1 MQNSKLCERIYMDE
15 KFYVSYNTVHKLI
28 KKLAQKIEDSGFDPD
43 VIVAI
48 GSGGFIPARIIK
60 TFINRPI
67 YAVGIS
73 YYGVDHKHREHP
85 TKIQWID
92 EVQGQLRGKKVLLI
106 DEVDD
111 TRATLA
117 YCVGELLSY
126 EPEEIAVLI
135 LHNKLKQKDVEFPPE
150 IKRYYPA
157 LEVEDTWIK
166 YPWDAEDIDEQER
179 LEKEMFERM
188 KKEGKELFV

>member
-1 MQNSKLCERIYMDE
+1 M
-15 KFYVSYNTVHKLI
+15 
-28 KKLAQKIEDSGFDPD
+28 
-43 VIVAI
+43 
-48 GSGGFIPARIIK
+48 
-60 TFINRPI
+60 
-67 YAVGIS
+67 
-73 YYGVDHKHREHP
+73 
-85 TKIQWID
+85 
-92 EVQGQLRGKKVLLI
+92 LLI

-166 YPWDAEDIDEQER
+166 YPWDADDIDEQER

-188 KKEGKELFV
+188 KKEGKELYV

>member
-1 MQNSKLCERIYMDE
+1 MSD

-28 KKLAQKIEDSGFDPD
+28 KNLAERVTASGFDPD
-43 VIVAI
+43 IIVAI
-48 GSGGFIPARIIK
+48 GSGGFIPARIMK

-73 YYGVDHKHREHP
+73 YYGVDNKHRTHP

-92 EVQGQLRGKKVLLI
+92 EAADQIRGKKVLLI

-126 EPEEIAVLI
+126 NPEEIAVLV
-135 LHNKLKQKDVEFPPE
+135 LHNKLKQKDVDFPPE
-150 IKRYYPA
+150 IKRYFPA
-157 LEVEDTWIK
+157 MEITDKWIK
-166 YPWDAEDIDEQER
+166 YPWDAVDIDEHTR
-179 LEKEMFERM
+179 LEREMLE
-188 KKEGKELFV
+188 EVNE

>member
-1 MQNSKLCERIYMDE
+1 MAEEKL
-15 KFYVSYNTVHKLI
+15 YVSYNTVHKLI
-28 KKLAQKIEDSGFDPD
+28 KKLAKQILDSGFDPD

-73 YYGVDHKHREHP
+73 YY
-85 TKIQWID
+85 
-92 EVQGQLRGKKVLLI
+92 QLRGKKVLLI

-135 LHNKLKQKDVEFPPE
+135 LHNKIKQKDVEFPPE

-157 LEVEDTWIK
+157 LEVEDMWIK

>member
-1 MQNSKLCERIYMDE
+1 MADE
-15 KFYVSYNTVHKLI
+15 QKYYVSYNTVHKLV
-28 KKLAQKIEDSGFDPD
+28 KGLAQKLKDSGYDPD

-73 YYGVDHKHREHP
+73 YYGIDHTHMDHP
-85 TKIQWID
+85 HKIQWID
-92 EVQGQLRGKKVLLI
+92 EVQSQLTGKKVLLI

-117 YCVGELLSY
+117 YCVGELLKY
-126 EPEEIAVLI
+126 KPEEIAVLV
-135 LHNKLKQKDVEFPPE
+135 LHNKLKKKDVEMPSE
-150 IKRYYPA
+150 IKRYYAGEEIP
-157 LEVEDTWIK
+157 DIWIK
-166 YPWDAEDIDEQER
+166 YPWDAIDIDEHTELER
-179 LEKEMFERM
+179 KMREEM
-188 KKEGKELFV
+188 KKK

>member
-1 MQNSKLCERIYMDE
+1 MKDE
-15 KFYVSYNTVHKLI
+15 KYYVSYNTVHKLV
-28 KKLAQKIEDSGFDPD
+28 KGLAEKLIDSSFNPD

-48 GSGGFIPARIIK
+48 GSGGFIPARIMK

-73 YYGVDHKHREHP
+73 YYGVDKKHKDYP

-92 EVQGQLRGKKVLLI
+92 EVQEQIRGKKVLLI

-111 TRATLA
+111 TRATLS
-117 YCVGELLSY
+117 YCVKELLKY
-126 EPEEIAVLI
+126 KPEEIAVLV
-135 LHNKLKQKDVEFPPE
+135 LQNKLKEKDADFPPE

-157 LEVEDTWIK
+157 QEIEDLWIK
-166 YPWDAEDIDEQER
+166 YPWDAEEIEEHTK
-179 LEKEMFERM
+179 LEKAMFERQALRS
-188 KKEGKELFV
+188 K

>member
-1 MQNSKLCERIYMDE
+1 MKNE
-15 KFYVSYNTVHKLI
+15 KFYVSYNTVHKLV
-28 KKLAQKIEDSGFDPD
+28 KELAQRITESNFDPD

-73 YYGVDHKHREHP
+73 YYGVDKKHKTHP

-92 EVQGQLRGKKVLLI
+92 EVQEQLKGKKVLLI

-111 TRATLA
+111 TRATLG
-117 YCVGELLSY
+117 YCVRELLKY
-126 EPEEIAVLI
+126 DPEEIAVLV
-135 LHNKLKQKDVEFPPE
+135 LHNKLKEKDADFPE
-150 IKRYYPA
+150 QIKRYYPA
-157 LEVEDTWIK
+157 LEIEDLWIK
-166 YPWDAEDIDEQER
+166 YPWDAEDIEEHTKNEQAM
-179 LEKEMFERM
+179 LLKN
-188 KKEGKELFV
+188 KG

>member
-1 MQNSKLCERIYMDE
+1 MDSK
-15 KFYVSYNTVHKLI
+15 KFYVSYNSVHKLV
-28 KKLAQKIEDSGFDPD
+28 KNLSKQLIETGFDPD

-48 GSGGFIPARIIK
+48 GSGGFIPARIMK

-73 YYGVDHKHREHP
+73 YYGLDNKHKDHP

-92 EVQGQLRGKKVLLI
+92 EVQSQLIGKKVLLI

-117 YCVGELLSY
+117 YCVGELLKFK
-126 EPEEIAVLI
+126 PEEIAVLV
-135 LHNKLKQKDVEFPPE
+135 LHNKQKDKDVEFPAE
-150 IKRYYPA
+150 IKRYFA
-157 LEVEDTWIK
+157 GLDLGNVWIK
-166 YPWDAEDIDEQER
+166 YPWDAEDIDEHTENEKIMLEQET
-179 LEKEMFERM
+179 KERT
-188 KKEGKELFV
+188 

>member
-1 MQNSKLCERIYMDE
+1 ME
-15 KFYVSYNTVHKLI
+15 KDKYYVSYNTVHKLI
-28 KKLAQKIEDSGFDPD
+28 KGLAEKITAEGFDPD

-73 YYGVDHKHREHP
+73 YYGVDNKHKTHP

-92 EVQGQLRGKKVLLI
+92 EVRSQLTGKKILLI

-117 YCVGELLSY
+117 YCVNELLLY
-126 EPEEIAVLI
+126 KPEEIAVLV
-135 LHNKLKQKDVEFPPE
+135 LHNKKKKKDAFFPPE
-150 IKRYYPA
+150 IKKYYPA
-157 LEVEDTWIK
+157 MEIDDMWIK
-166 YPWDAEDIDEQER
+166 YPWDAIDIDEHTELER
-179 LEKEMFERM
+179 KMLEEDKN
-188 KKEGKELFV
+188 G

>member
-1 MQNSKLCERIYMDE
+1 MNNE
-15 KFYVSYNTVHKLI
+15 KFYVSYNTVHNLI
-28 KKLAQKIEDSGFDPD
+28 KDLAYKIINSDFDPD

-73 YYGVDHKHREHP
+73 YYGVDNKHKTHP

-92 EVQGQLRGKKVLLI
+92 EVQEQLKGKKVLLI

-111 TRATLA
+111 TRATLG
-117 YCVGELLSY
+117 YCVRELLKY
-126 EPEEIAVLI
+126 NPEEIAVLV
-135 LHNKLKQKDVEFPPE
+135 LHNKLKKKDVDFPAE

-157 LEVEDTWIK
+157 LEIDDLWIK
-166 YPWDAEDIDEQER
+166 YPWDAVDIEDHT
-179 LEKEMFERM
+179 EKEKAMLA
-188 KKEGKELFV
+188 KEPKE

>member
-1 MQNSKLCERIYMDE
+1 MPDVLSCVKKEVPVEAEKL
-15 KFYVSYNTVHKLI
+15 YVSYETVHKLV
-28 KKLAQKIEDSGFDPD
+28 KGLSAKLLDSGFDPD

-48 GSGGFIPARIIK
+48 GSGGFIPARIMK

-73 YYGVDHKHREHP
+73 YYGVGSRHADHP

-92 EVQGQLRGKKVLLI
+92 EVRQNLVGKKILLI

-111 TRATLA
+111 TRATLS
-117 YCVGELLSY
+117 YCVSELLKY
-126 EPEEIAVLI
+126 GPEEIAVFI
-135 LHNKLKQKDVEFPPE
+135 LHNKLKKKDAEFPAE

-157 LEVEDTWIK
+157 QEVGDVWIK
-166 YPWDAEDIDEQER
+166 YPWDAQDIEQHNV
-179 LEKEMFERM
+179 LESAQN
-188 KKEGKELFV
+188 GK

>member
-1 MQNSKLCERIYMDE
+1 MDDN
-15 KFYVSYNTVHKLI
+15 KFYVSYNSVHKLV
-28 KKLAQKIEDSGFDPD
+28 KKLSKELIESGYDPD

-48 GSGGFIPARIIK
+48 GSGGYIPARIIK

-73 YYGVDHKHREHP
+73 YYGIDKKHKDHP

-92 EVQGQLRGKKVLLI
+92 EVQSQLVGKKVLLI

-117 YCVGELLSY
+117 YCIGELLKY
-126 EPEEIAVLI
+126 KPEEIAVLV
-135 LHNKLKQKDVEFPPE
+135 LHNKNKEKDVEFPVE
-150 IKRYYPA
+150 IKRYFA
-157 LEVEDTWIK
+157 GLNLDDVWIK
-166 YPWDAEDIDEQER
+166 YPWDADDIDSHT
-179 LEKEMFERM
+179 EKEHQMLDHL
-188 KKEGKELFV
+188 KKEGKELYQ

>member
-1 MQNSKLCERIYMDE
+1 MDSK
-15 KFYVSYNTVHKLI
+15 KFYVSYNSVHKLVKNLSEQLI
-28 KKLAQKIEDSGFDPD
+28 STGFDPD

-48 GSGGFIPARIIK
+48 GSGGFIPARIMK

-73 YYGVDHKHREHP
+73 YYGLDNKHKDHP

-92 EVQGQLRGKKVLLI
+92 EVQSQLVGKKVLLI

-117 YCVGELLSY
+117 YCVGELLKFK
-126 EPEEIAVLI
+126 PEEIAVLV
-135 LHNKLKQKDVEFPPE
+135 LHNKLKDKDVEFPEE
-150 IKRYYPA
+150 IKHYFA
-157 LEVEDTWIK
+157 GLDLGNVWIK
-166 YPWDAEDIDEQER
+166 YPWDAEDIEEHTYNER
-179 LEKEMFERM
+179 IMLEERTKERT
-188 KKEGKELFV
+188 

>member
-1 MQNSKLCERIYMDE
+1 MDSK
-15 KFYVSYNTVHKLI
+15 KFYVSYNSVHKLVKNLSEQLI
-28 KKLAQKIEDSGFDPD
+28 ATGFDPD

-48 GSGGFIPARIIK
+48 GSGGFIPARIMK

-73 YYGVDHKHREHP
+73 YYGLDNKHKDHP

-92 EVQGQLRGKKVLLI
+92 EVQSQLVGKKVLLI

-117 YCVGELLSY
+117 YCVGELLKFK
-126 EPEEIAVLI
+126 PEEIAVLV
-135 LHNKLKQKDVEFPPE
+135 LHNKQKDKDVEFPVE
-150 IKRYYPA
+150 IKRYFSG
-157 LEVEDTWIK
+157 LDLGNVWIK
-166 YPWDAEDIDEQER
+166 YPWDAEDIEEHTTNEKNMLEEKTKER
-179 LEKEMFERM
+179 T
-188 KKEGKELFV
+188 